1 MLKKFIIRHSVML
14 LSAALVV
21 GKASANL
28 ACDGPFY
35 QPKVPQ
41 QLLKR

>member
-1 MLKKFIIRHSVML
+1 MLKNFVLRYSHIILTV
-14 LSAALVV
+14 ALFV
-21 GKASANL
+21 GNISANL
-28 ACDGPFY
+28 ACRGNFY